1 MLEIV
6 LEWLARQEWI
16 ELVKLGVAALVG
28 GVIGLERETA
38 GQAAGL
44 RTTILVTVSA
54 CLLMQLSI
62 YMPQIHIQMGF
73 DGDSLIRT
81 NPSRIASYT
90 IAGMGFLGAGTIIKG
105 RGSIRGLT
113 TAAGLWLV
121 TALGLAVGAGLF
133 LPALVTTVIAVIVLF
148 WFRFFRP
155 NISRD
160 QHTVLSIRCCC
171 DERPIEEIREVLS
184 SFTGLS
190 IEFTNYTENRETRDA
205 TYTFRLM
212 SKDYLNWSQMLDEL
226 RYIPSI
232 KEFTW
237 KEAEVP

>member
-1 MLEIV
+1 MLES
-6 LEWLARQEWI
+6 LSHFLLQQEWI
-16 ELVKLGVAALVG
+16 ELLKLAIATLIGA
-28 GVIGLERETA
+28 VIGFERETA

-62 YMPQIHIQMGF
+62 HMPQIHIQMGY
-73 DGDSLIRT
+73 DESSLIRT

-133 LPALVTTVIAVIVLF
+133 LPALLTTAIAVIVLF

-160 QHTVLSIRCCC
+160 QHTILSIRCCC
-171 DERPIEEIREVLS
+171 DERPIEEIKDVLN
-184 SFTGLS
+184 SFSGLK
-190 IEFTNYTENRETRDA
+190 IEFTNYNENRESRDV
-205 TYTFRLM
+205 TYTFRLT
-212 SKDYLNWSQMLDEL
+212 SKDYLDWNEMLDSL

-237 KEAEVP
+237 KEGEVP